1 MNWHI
6 GIISWLRYLH
16 GLVSNFSSFWWWGH
30 HSDKSCTEFFGLSKL
45 FHLACYVYGMV
56 FIVLH
61 CMVFG
66 DQYCTVSKKLNI
78 LCTGG
83 GAIAV
88 AAVAQNGRNT
98 STDNISSLSGKTSI
112 LIFIP
117 SLKHVQ
123 RFHQHASSSSNF
135 DLLKS
140 QICATDNLLPKSF
153 LTQSV
158 KCPLCPVCPNVLC
171 SLCPFCLKALVIPG
185 GR

>member
-1 MNWHI
+1 
-6 GIISWLRYLH
+6 
-16 GLVSNFSSFWWWGH
+16 
-30 HSDKSCTEFFGLSKL
+30 
-45 FHLACYVYGMV
+45 MV
-56 FIVLH
+56 FVVLH

-66 DQYCTVSKKLNI
+66 DQYCTVLKKLNI

-140 QICATDNLLPKSF
+140 QLCATNNLLPKSF
-153 LTQSV
+153 LAQSV

>member
-1 MNWHI
+1 
-6 GIISWLRYLH
+6 
-16 GLVSNFSSFWWWGH
+16 
-30 HSDKSCTEFFGLSKL
+30 
-45 FHLACYVYGMV
+45 
-56 FIVLH
+56 
-61 CMVFG
+61 MVFG
-66 DQYCTVSKKLNI
+66 DQYCTVLKELNI

-123 RFHQHASSSSNF
+123 RFQKTRLFIVKLKLNF

-140 QICATDNLLPKSF
+140 QICATDNFFP
-153 LTQSV
+153 
-158 KCPLCPVCPNVLC
+158 
-171 SLCPFCLKALVIPG
+171 
-185 GR
+185 